1 VKQIIITSERN
12 INAEKITVKRKSRIE
27 DLKLFQNELTPTNT
41 LGEEKIDKNF
51 KKFQKSV
58 GNIYNMDTNQFIK
71 FSEFF
76 NNKSEDGQFIG
87 IFLVKKLMYSC
98 AKNRKNVIATE
109 KEIDHTL
116 ELIKSYDSKLDF
128 EEFAAFMTLF
138 FANKNNLEKRME
150 SFLKSRDYKQTN
162 FLSVTQAYEKV
173 FFLFRFYNL
182 VNNNMDMIYRFFK
195 FDEDIQFDEFISRV
209 YPFLKS
215 RLFVKWSE

>member
-1 VKQIIITSERN
+1 MKQIIITSERN

-27 DLKLFQNELTPTNT
+27 DLKLFHNELTPINT
-41 LGEEKIDKNF
+41 LGEDKIDKNF

-71 FSEFF
+71 LSEFF
-76 NNKSEDGQFIG
+76 NSKSEDGQFIG
-87 IFLVKKLMYSC
+87 ILLVKKLMYSC
-98 AKNRKNVIATE
+98 TKNRINLNATE
-109 KEIDHTL
+109 KEIDHSL

-138 FANKNNLEKRME
+138 FASKNNLAKRIE

-162 FLSVTQAYEKV
+162 LLSVTQAYEKV
-173 FFLFRFYNL
+173 FFLFKFYNL
-182 VNNNMDMIYRFFK
+182 VNNNKDLIYRFFI
-195 FDEDIQFDEFISRV
+195 FDDDISFDEFISRV

-215 RLFVKWSE
+215 RLFVK